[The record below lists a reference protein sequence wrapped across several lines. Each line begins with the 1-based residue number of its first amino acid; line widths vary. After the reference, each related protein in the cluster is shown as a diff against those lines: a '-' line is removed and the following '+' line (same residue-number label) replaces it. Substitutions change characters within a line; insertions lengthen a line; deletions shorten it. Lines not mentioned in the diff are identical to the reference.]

1 VRAEKGKGIF
11 LYLNH
16 ARNAQRG
23 NSDGERGHV
32 CLHGREQEQKPP
44 PRNGYIVIDK
54 SKLGRPRRDLTSE
67 GDTRKARSGGGHK
80 PHSKGYAL
88 GSNLPKQSYRRALFD
103 ITGYFLQAE
112 EQRLPRYFYAI
123 NNYEIL

>member
-23 NSDGERGHV
+23 NSDGERGM
-32 CLHGREQEQKPP
+32 CAFTAGSRSRNRPQK
-44 PRNGYIVIDK
+44 NGYIVIDK

-80 PHSKGYAL
+80 PHNGGIFIIDWVKLTQTKLQKGV
-88 GSNLPKQSYRRALFD
+88 
-103 ITGYFLQAE
+103 I
-112 EQRLPRYFYAI
+112 
-123 NNYEIL
+123 